1 MKLNFQSVAILVALV
16 CFALAS
22 VSMFA
27 PALLLS
33 SWGVEYSS
41 SAGLVSRRMAA
52 LFAGIAVM
60 FFTARKAEPSPSR
73 SALTMDFAVAC
84 LILAALGL
92 FEFASGHASADI
104 LAAVFIDVALAL
116 VLLSLLYT
124 AHIKKQQPRKL
135 RS

>member
-1 MKLNFQSVAILVALV
+1 MKLNFHSVAILVALV
-16 CFALAS
+16 CLALAF
-22 VSMFA
+22 VGMFA
-27 PALLLS
+27 PELLLS

-41 SAGLVSRRMAA
+41 SAGLLSRRMAA

-60 FFTARKAEPSPSR
+60 FFAARKAKPSPSR
-73 SALTMDFAVAC
+73 SALIIGFATAC

-104 LAAVFIDVALAL
+104 LAAVFIDVALTL
-116 VLLSLLYT
+116 LLLSLLYT